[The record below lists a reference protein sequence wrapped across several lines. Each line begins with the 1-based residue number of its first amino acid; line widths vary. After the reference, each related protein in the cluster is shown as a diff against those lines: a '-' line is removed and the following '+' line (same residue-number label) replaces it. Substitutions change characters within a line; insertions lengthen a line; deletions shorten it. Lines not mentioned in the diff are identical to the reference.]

1 MFFKVGVLKNL
12 AIFPG
17 KHLPQD
23 LQFYLKK
30 TPTQVFSCD
39 YCEIFKS
46 TFFIEHLRWLLLRE
60 PVQCEISV
68 AMWRDYKSETLLL
81 FPWIPP

>member
-1 MFFKVGVLKNL
+1 MVCKVGVLKNL
-12 AIFPG
+12 AIFTG

-30 TPTQVFSCD
+30 TP
-39 YCEIFKS
+39 IG
-46 TFFIEHLRWLLLRE
+46 E

>member
-12 AIFPG
+12 AIFTG

-23 LQFYLKK
+23 LQIYLKK
-30 TPTQVFSCD
+30 TPTG
-39 YCEIFKS
+39 
-46 TFFIEHLRWLLLRE
+46 E

>member
-12 AIFPG
+12 AMFTG

-30 TPTQVFSCD
+30 TPTG
-39 YCEIFKS
+39 
-46 TFFIEHLRWLLLRE
+46 E
-60 PVQCEISV
+60 PVQYEISV
-68 AMWRDYKSETLLL
+68 AMWRDYKSETLIL